1 MTRTQAKS
9 PRTKQPGI
17 PDRVANLPWD
27 WIITG
32 LYAAVMGVISFG
44 MWPVGGYGV
53 ETDAFAG
60 YLPDAAK
67 LLNGSFTTLDGFKGP
82 GYHLAV
88 AAVGLLV
95 RNLFIAAKL
104 IAIVSS
110 SAVLLLT
117 FRLVRKHLGAKVA
130 WIAFA
135 VIATNA
141 QFALYTIQVGT
152 DLYFLALAVAAGYLI
167 LDRPGVSRTRHVRR
181 AFIAGALGG
190 LAYLTR
196 YNGLFL
202 LLGGTVIYLLADWK
216 EIPKYSEMSDEQP
229 LPWRTRVCRT
239 IAFILAVAITI
250 LPWSFFTYSQGRGF
264 FYNVNHLNIAYEMFG
279 AEKVSWDQ
287 YWEYFPSVFNS
298 FGDVLSGHFGT
309 FLAIAARNSVMHLWY
324 DFTRVLIAGAGPI
337 VTVAAVLWGALILAG
352 AVAAIQRYRLRA
364 WPTALLGLLTYGVLV
379 PVFYGERFSLPMVV
393 WYAVLAAVAV
403 MEAIRR
409 ASWPEFVRFGPALAL
424 SLLLTVGVY
433 VSWFQVRALLDN
445 SPVEVRLIAESYDN
459 PLPEGSRVLARKPHI
474 AWFLGAEYARIPLL
488 NSIDELPDIARSH
501 YAKYLFV
508 SGIEAGL
515 RRPLIPLLNPRN
527 APIFLRPIAATR
539 GRPAVLYEFTFDVP
553 TAPRADESYRAPD
566 RTNEP
571 PLLIR
576 IGDAY
581 RKAGRRD
588 LAEQYYR
595 RAAEKGFSRTGRESS

>member
-1 MTRTQAKS
+1 MNRTRAKS
-9 PRTKQPGI
+9 PRTRTPGI

-27 WIITG
+27 WIVMG
-32 LYAAVMGVISFG
+32 LYAAVMGIVSFG

-60 YLPDAAK
+60 YLPDGAR
-67 LLNGSFTTLDGFKGP
+67 LLSGSFTTLDGFKGP

-88 AAVGLLV
+88 AAVGFIV
-95 RNLFIAAKL
+95 RDLFIAAKL
-104 IAIVSS
+104 IAIFSA

-117 FRLVRKHLGAKVA
+117 FRLVRKYLGAKIA
-130 WIAFA
+130 WVTFA

-167 LDRPGVSRTRHVRR
+167 LDRPGVSRKRHVRR
-181 AFIAGALGG
+181 AFIAGALAG

-202 LLGGTVIYLLADWK
+202 LVGGTIVYLLADWK
-216 EIPKYSEMSDEQP
+216 EIPEYSETSDEQP
-229 LPWRTRVCRT
+229 LPWRTRAYRT
-239 IAFILAVAITI
+239 IAFIFAAALMV
-250 LPWSFFTYSQGRGF
+250 LPWSLFTYSQGRGF
-264 FYNVNHLNIAYEMFG
+264 FYNVNYLNIAYEMFG
-279 AEKVSWDQ
+279 ADKVSWDQ
-287 YWEYFPSVFNS
+287 FWEYFPSVFHG
-298 FGDVLSGHFGT
+298 FGDVLSGQFGA
-309 FLAIAARNSVMHLWY
+309 FIAIVARNSVTHLWL
-324 DFTRVLIAGAGPI
+324 DFTRVLMAGAGPI
-337 VTVAAVLWGALILAG
+337 VTLAAALWCVLIVTGI
-352 AVAAIQRYRLRA
+352 VSAIRRYRLRA
-364 WPTALLGLLTYGVLV
+364 WPVVLLGLLTYGVLV
-379 PVFYGERFSLPMVV
+379 PVFYGERFSLPMLV
-393 WYAVLAAVAV
+393 WYAVLASIAAI
-403 MEAIRR
+403 EATRR
-409 ASWPEFVRFGPALAL
+409 ASWPDIVRFAPALAL
-424 SLLLTVGVY
+424 ALLLTAGAY

-445 SPVEVRLIAESYDN
+445 SPVEVHLIAKSYDK

-488 NSIDELPDIARSH
+488 DSIDELPEIARSH

-508 SGIEAGL
+508 SSIEAGL
-515 RRPLIPLLNPRN
+515 RRPLIPLLDPRN
-527 APIFLRPIAATR
+527 APPYLRPIVATR

-553 TAPRADESYRAPD
+553 PAPHTDESYRPPD
-566 RTNEP
+566 RANEP

-581 RKAGRRD
+581 RQAGRRD

-595 RAAEKGFSRTGRESS
+595 RAAERGFSQTEREAN